1 MEARMERS
9 QHLETV
15 VAILIAIA
23 TVIGAVVAWRASV
36 ADDGAGDAD
45 FAGLRASVLSEQT
58 RALNDVNAYESYGAY
73 TNYRRYQEL
82 GDLLEADQAA
92 APEEDTALLE
102 RQRADNHDLS
112 ISNQRLFP
120 NKFLDRDGSYNVK
133 RQLGE
138 MWADAAKENDLNPDP
153 QFAEADQLR
162 TKANSLLAAVTI
174 LAVALVFYTLVEVA
188 GDRLKYLL
196 AGLGSLCMIAGT
208 VFALFVEYNLF

>member
-1 MEARMERS
+1 MEARTERG
-9 QHLETV
+9 QRLETI
-15 VAILIAIA
+15 VAILIAVV

-58 RALNDVNAYESYGAY
+58 KALNDVNAYESYGAY
-73 TNYRRYQEL
+73 TNYKRYQEL
-82 GDLLEADQAA
+82 GDLLEADEAN
-92 APEEDTALLE
+92 APAEEVALLE

-138 MWADAAKENDLNPDP
+138 MWADAAKENDLNPGP

-162 TKANSLLAAVTI
+162 TKANSLLVAVAI
-174 LAVALVFYTLVEVA
+174 LAVALVFYTLVEAV
-188 GDRLKYLL
+188 GSRMKYLL
-196 AGLGSLCMIAGT
+196 TALGSLCMVAG
-208 VFALFVEYNLF
+208 VAFALVVEFGMF

>member
-1 MEARMERS
+1 MEARTERG
-9 QHLETV
+9 QRLETI

-23 TVIGAVVAWRASV
+23 TVLGAVVAWRASV

-58 RALNDVNAYESYGAY
+58 KALNDVNAYESYGAY

-82 GDLLEADQAA
+82 GDLLEADQANAPAEEA
-92 APEEDTALLE
+92 AVLE
-102 RQRADNHDLS
+102 RQRAYNHDLS

-162 TKANSLLAAVTI
+162 TKANSLLVAVTI
-174 LAVALVFYTLVEVA
+174 LAVALVFYTLVEAV
-188 GDRLKYLL
+188 GERMKYLL
-196 AGLGSLCMIAGT
+196 AGLGSLCVVAGV
-208 VFALFVEYNLF
+208 VFALFVDFGMF